1 MEEKKLTGD
10 PKVDFPELY
19 ENKYDNEDALDTKAK
34 MDAFLTQR
42 QKESEYIKKS
52 IIEEVVE
59 NVEIKEDL
67 SIYDKRLK
75 RPLLKRIFAAIFGND
90 HRI

>member
-1 MEEKKLTGD
+1 MEKEKLTGD

-19 ENKYDNEDALDTKAK
+19 ENKFDNDDAIESKAK
-34 MDAFLTQR
+34 MDAYYVQR
-42 QKESEYIKKS
+42 QKENEYLKKA

-67 SIYDKRLK
+67 SVYDKRLK
-75 RPLLKRIFAAIFGND
+75 RPLLKRIFDAIFGNE